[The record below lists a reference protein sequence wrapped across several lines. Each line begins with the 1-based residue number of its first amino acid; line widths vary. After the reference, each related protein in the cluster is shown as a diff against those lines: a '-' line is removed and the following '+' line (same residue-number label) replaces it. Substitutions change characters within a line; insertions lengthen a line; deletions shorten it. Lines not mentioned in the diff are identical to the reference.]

1 MEETVKSRLT
11 DQCGERVE
19 NLLFSK
25 NFVEIVDLLFVV
37 EDLLE
42 FLRGFF
48 KDYVSALTSS

>member
-11 DQCGERVE
+11 DQCSERVE
-19 NLLFSK
+19 DLLFSK
-25 NFVEIVDLLFVV
+25 NFVEVVDLLFVV